1 MKKWGKYFS
10 LLGVLLVGLSTF
22 VCAGTSVYAAEET
35 TEMNQQLK
43 NELVDEL
50 TFYFETVG
58 SFDEDGVYHVND
70 LNAIH
75 ERINQNT
82 EEGIAAKA
90 FYEQIVVPSLQ
101 RVNWK
106 KYAGCVVINSLP
118 GGGVAWALGTAASAQ
133 SGFIEALKAFNFE
146 KAADIL
152 IKIAEKQLGKAAAK
166 ELAKVNV
173 VAEIATAA
181 VSCAME

>member
-1 MKKWGKYFS
+1 MKKWVKYFP
-10 LLGVLLVGLSTF
+10 LLGVLLVGITTF
-22 VCAGTSVYAAEET
+22 VGAGTSVYAVEET

-43 NELVDEL
+43 NRLVDEL
-50 TFYFETVG
+50 TFYFGIVG
-58 SFDEDGVYHVND
+58 SFDEDGVYHVSD

-75 ERINQNT
+75 ERINQNN
-82 EEGIAAKA
+82 EEGIAAKS
-90 FYEQIVVPSLQ
+90 FYEQIVLPILQ

-106 KYAGCVVINSLP
+106 KYAGCVAINSLP
-118 GGGVAWALGTAASAQ
+118 GGGVAWALGTAASTQ

-146 KAADIL
+146 KATDL
-152 IKIAEKQLGKAAAK
+152 LMKIAKKQLGKAAAK

-173 VAEIATAA
+173 LAGIATAT